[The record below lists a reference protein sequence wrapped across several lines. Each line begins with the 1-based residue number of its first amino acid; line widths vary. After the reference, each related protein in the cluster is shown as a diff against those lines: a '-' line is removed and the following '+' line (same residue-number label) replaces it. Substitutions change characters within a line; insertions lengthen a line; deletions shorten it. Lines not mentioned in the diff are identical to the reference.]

1 MKKALIAV
9 GLAIVVVSA
18 GAAAWLTLL
27 RDPGDRFAGCSATN
41 AGSAGIGG
49 AFTLVDETGA
59 TVTDE
64 EVVTKPTLVYFG
76 YTFCPDVCPLD
87 NWRNAEAV
95 RLLEEQGIDAQA
107 VFISIDPKRDTPEVV
122 AEFTDLFHP
131 EMLGLTGSPE
141 QVDAASKVFRTY
153 YKAHDTGEDDF
164 YLVDHSTYTYLVLPQ
179 HGFAEFF
186 RREATAE
193 DMAERVACFAE
204 RL

>member
-9 GLAIVVVSA
+9 GVAIVVVSA
-18 GAAAWLTLL
+18 GAAAWLTLF

-107 VFISIDPKRDTPEVV
+107 VFVSIDPKRDTPKVV